1 MDTLAPVVPPD
12 RLAALVAECLTSQ
25 DTPHDVCFRHAAL
38 WRGLSTDKIVAAR
51 RPGEPQRTWV
61 RLVAG
66 ERVHNFSNG
75 SLRIGQVGR
84 PFQESRHVNG
94 LVVTLTTNKHATKAA
109 LRSLGVPVPAGALV
123 PAGLVDDGL
132 EVMRRLERPVCVKPE
147 RGSEGIA
154 VRPAI
159 DDEADFRDAFATASA
174 LGGPVVV
181 EEHVAG
187 RNVRFF
193 DVRPDVVAIR
203 YDLPPNV
210 VGDGRHSV
218 EELVALKNAERLR
231 RSLPHCRPVAIGPD
245 APRVLARQG
254 LELGSRPEA
263 GLRVLLALT
272 SNVSAGG
279 DAALVDGRSLHPAH
293 AALVAHACGCV
304 AGLNIAAV
312 DTVIGD
318 LAAPPRWGAFWVLEI
333 NSSPGLG
340 GYYFPWEGTAA
351 TWPGR

>member
-38 WRGLSTDKIVAAR
+38 WRGLPTDKIVAAR

-66 ERVHNFSNG
+66 ERVHYFSNG

-109 LRSLGVPVPAGALV
+109 LRSLGVPVPAG
-123 PAGLVDDGL
+123 
-132 EVMRRLERPVCVKPE
+132 
-147 RGSEGIA
+147 
-154 VRPAI
+154 
-159 DDEADFRDAFATASA
+159 
-174 LGGPVVV
+174 
-181 EEHVAG
+181 
-187 RNVRFF
+187 
-193 DVRPDVVAIR
+193 
-203 YDLPPNV
+203 
-210 VGDGRHSV
+210 
-218 EELVALKNAERLR
+218 
-231 RSLPHCRPVAIGPD
+231 
-245 APRVLARQG
+245 
-254 LELGSRPEA
+254 
-263 GLRVLLALT
+263 
-272 SNVSAGG
+272 
-279 DAALVDGRSLHPAH
+279 ALVDGRSLHPAH